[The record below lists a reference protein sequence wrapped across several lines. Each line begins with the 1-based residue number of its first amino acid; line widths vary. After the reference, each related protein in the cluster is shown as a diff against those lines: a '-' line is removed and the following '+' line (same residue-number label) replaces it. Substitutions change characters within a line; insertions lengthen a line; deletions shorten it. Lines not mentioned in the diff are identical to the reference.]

1 MTGGTADLSAL
12 QEQACAACRQILT
25 SFPADGRGAASKDAV
40 RAALTVLAESGLL
53 DLGFLDPAAS
63 AVDPHE
69 LRQAA
74 GIIEVLAAQSGA
86 LASLY
91 MVNAIAVGACITV
104 AGTPQQ
110 KAELLPRL
118 RRGEPQLA
126 FALTEPDA
134 GSDAASITT
143 TAQPDTAGGFL
154 LTGEKLYT
162 TGAATA
168 DYIFVVARVGGA
180 EGQRAFSIFLV
191 PEGSA
196 GLTVEP
202 LDVLAGGAYPPC
214 RVHLERVRVGPEA
227 VLGGAARLGSA
238 WGTLRLTG
246 SYERVVVAAMA
257 LGLASAI
264 VERSVEFAQQRRQF
278 GQPIAGFQAIQHGLV
293 DMKTGQ
299 TAMRLFVENA
309 LAAVETGGD
318 ATQAVCMAKYFCAEQ
333 LQQIAAQGMRIMGGR
348 AYFGF
353 EDMARYYREAP
364 YSLYAGGTVEI
375 QKLLIART
383 MSLA

>member
-1 MTGGTADLSAL
+1 MTRGTADLSAL
-12 QEQACAACRQILT
+12 RERARAACRQILAT
-25 SFPADGRGAASKDAV
+25 FPADGRGAASKDAV
-40 RAALTVLAESGLL
+40 RAALTAFAEYGLL

-63 AVDPHE
+63 VVEPYE
-69 LRQAA
+69 LRKAA
-74 GIIEVLAAQSGA
+74 GIIEVLAAHSGA

-91 MVNAIAVGACITV
+91 MVNAIVVGACITV
-104 AGTPQQ
+104 AGTSRQR
-110 KAELLPRL
+110 AELLPRL
-118 RRGEPQLA
+118 RRGELQLA
-126 FALTEPDA
+126 FALTEPEA

-143 TAQPDTAGGFL
+143 TALPDEAGGFV

-168 DYIFVVARVGGA
+168 DYILVVARVGGA
-180 EGQRAFSIFLV
+180 ENKRAFSILLV
-191 PEGSA
+191 PEGA
-196 GLTVEP
+196 PGLTVEP
-202 LDVLAGGAYPPC
+202 LEMLAGGAYPPC

-246 SYERVVVAAMA
+246 SYERLVVAAMA

-264 VERSVEFAQQRRQF
+264 VARSVEFARQRRQF
-278 GQPIAGFQAIQHGLV
+278 GQPIAGFQTIQHALV
-293 DMKTGQ
+293 EMKTTE
-299 TAMRLFVENA
+299 TAMRLFVEHA
-309 LAAVETGGD
+309 LAALEAGGD

-333 LQQIAAQGMRIMGGR
+333 LQQIVAQGMRIMGGR

-353 EDMARYYREAP
+353 EDTARYYREAP

-375 QKLLIART
+375 QKMLIARA
-383 MSLA
+383 MGFA